1 MRRYWSYFGAFLSAA
16 MALPAMAQQQ
26 QVQRDPRIG
35 YVLPAGGQRGTTFTV
50 TVGGQY
56 LEGTTGAVFTGKG
69 IKAKVVDSFIPTNPG
84 QAALLRNRMDELRTK
99 RQEANSSFTRGAAT
113 TGPSTRPVFT
123 AEDEKEFNEIV
134 KRLANFVRKPSSPA
148 ISESVTLSV
157 EIAADAEPGERE
169 IRLVTPR
176 RDTNPMVFYVG
187 HLPEVCEKPSRLRDD
202 PKNSVPPDDMNVTL
216 PIVANGQIMTG
227 GVDRYHFTARKGQN
241 LVVVTK
247 ARALVPYIADAVPGW
262 FQATIRLLDSQGKE
276 LAYDDDYRFDPDPVL
291 HYVIPQDGKYTIEI
305 HDAIY
310 RGRED
315 FVYRIAMGELPFVT
329 SIFPLGGKAGAK
341 SDVVLTGWN
350 LPENHLE
357 VDGLPIGISH
367 IKLPDRGLY
376 RDTAVFAVDALP
388 ETMEQVAHDTPQTAQ
403 TIALPMIINGRIS
416 KPDEVD
422 VYCFRGKAGEEIVA
436 EVQARRLDSP
446 LDSVLILTD
455 SAGKQ
460 IALNDDQEDKGA
472 GLETHHADSY
482 IMTKLPADGLYYLTL
497 RDTQGKGGPEYGYR
511 LRISQ
516 PRPSFELRVTPS
528 SASLRGWNNTP
539 LTAQVIRRDGFTGE
553 VIVSLDGAPG
563 FDMPD
568 VRIPADKTEA
578 KLTIA
583 PRRIQSDGTYPL
595 RIVGR
600 ATIAGKQVT
609 RQAVPAED
617 MMQAFAYRH
626 LVQADELLV
635 TVARFVAPPTRPAL
649 GLAAARKP
657 TTLPSKRGE

>member
-1 MRRYWSYFGAFLSAA
+1 MRSYSWYLGAYLTAVMS
-16 MALPAMAQQQ
+16 LPAMAQQQ

-99 RQEANSSFTRGAAT
+99 RQQANSSFTRGAANAE
-113 TGPSTRPVFT
+113 PSTRPVFT

-134 KRLANFVRKPSSPA
+134 KRLGNFVRKPSSPA

-169 IRLVTPR
+169 IRLATPR
-176 RDTNPMVFYVG
+176 RDTNPMVFFVG
-187 HLPEVCEKPSRLRDD
+187 QLPEVCEKPSRLRDE
-202 PKNSVPPDDMNVTL
+202 PTKSVPPDDVNVTL
-216 PIVANGQIMTG
+216 PIVVNGQVMPG
-227 GVDRYHFTARKGQN
+227 GVDRYHFAARKGQN
-241 LVVVTK
+241 LVVIAK

-262 FQATIRLLDSQGKE
+262 FQATIRLLDDQGKE

-291 HYVIPQDGKYTIEI
+291 HYVIPQDGQYTIEI
-305 HDAIY
+305 HDSIY

-329 SIFPLGGKAGAK
+329 SIFPLGGKAGTK
-341 SDVVLTGWN
+341 TDVVLTGWN
-350 LPENHLE
+350 LPDNHLE
-357 VDGLPIGISH
+357 VDGLPAGISH
-367 IKLPDRGLY
+367 IMLLDRGLY

-388 ETMEQVAHDTPQTAQ
+388 EIMEQVTHDTPQTAQ
-403 TIALPMIINGRIS
+403 AIAMPMIINGRIS
-416 KPDEVD
+416 KPDEAD
-422 VYCFRGKAGEEIVA
+422 VYSFRGRAGDQIVA
-436 EVQARRLDSP
+436 EVRARRLDSP

-455 SAGKQ
+455 AAGKQ
-460 IALNDDQEDKGA
+460 VALNDDQEDKGA

-482 IMTKLPADGLYYLTL
+482 ILTKLPADGLYYLTV
-497 RDTQGKGGPEYGYR
+497 RDTQGKGGPEYAYR

-516 PRPSFELRVTPS
+516 PRPNFELRVTPS

-553 VIVSLDGAPG
+553 VVVSLDGAAG
-563 FDMPD
+563 FDMPE
-568 VRIPADKTEA
+568 VRIPGDKTEA
-578 KLTIA
+578 KLNIA
-583 PRRIQSDGTYPL
+583 PRRTQSDGTYPL

-609 RQAVPAED
+609 HQAVPAED

-635 TVARFVAPPTRPAL
+635 TVARFVPPPTRPAL

-657 TTLPSKRGE
+657 TTVPSKRGE

>member
-1 MRRYWSYFGAFLSAA
+1 MRWYLRHLGAALTAVV
-16 MALPAMAQQQ
+16 ALPVMAQQQ

-56 LEGTTGAVFTGKG
+56 LDGTTGAFFTGKG

-99 RQEANSSFTRGAAT
+99 RQAANGVPTRGAT
-113 TGPSTRPVFT
+113 TEPSTRPVFT

-157 EIAADAEPGERE
+157 EIEADAEPGERE

-176 RDTNPMVFYVG
+176 RDTNPMVFFVG
-187 HLPEVCEKPSRLRDD
+187 QLPEVCEKPSRLRDE
-202 PKNSVPPDDMNVTL
+202 PTKSVPPDDANVTL
-216 PIVANGQIMTG
+216 PTVVNGQIMPG

-241 LVVVTK
+241 LVVIAK

-262 FQATIRLLDSQGKE
+262 FQATIRLLDKEGKE

-291 HYVIPQDGKYTIEI
+291 HYVIPADGQYLIEI
-305 HDAIY
+305 HDSIY

-341 SDVVLTGWN
+341 TDVVLTGWN
-350 LPENHLE
+350 LPDSHFA
-357 VDGLPIGISH
+357 VDGQPAGIAH
-367 IKLPDRGLY
+367 VALPDRGLY
-376 RDTAVFAVDALP
+376 RDSAVFAADALP
-388 ETMEQVAHDTPQTAQ
+388 EVMEQVAHDSPQTAQ
-403 TIALPMIINGRIS
+403 GIAMPVIINGRITKS
-416 KPDEVD
+416 DEVD
-422 VYCFRGKAGEEIVA
+422 VYSFRGRAGEEIVA
-436 EVQARRLDSP
+436 EVRARRLDSP

-455 SAGKQ
+455 AAGKQ
-460 IALNDDQEDKGA
+460 IAMNDDQEDKGA

-482 IMTKLPADGLYYLTL
+482 ILTKLPADGVYYLTL
-497 RDTQGKGGPEYGYR
+497 RDTQGKGGPEYAYR

-539 LTAQVIRRDGFTGE
+539 LSAQVIRRDGFTGE
-553 VIVSLDGAPG
+553 VAVSLDGSPG

-578 KLTIA
+578 KLNIA
-583 PRRIQSDGTYPL
+583 PRRSQADGIYPV

-600 ATIAGKQVT
+600 ATIAGKQVVHP
-609 RQAVPAED
+609 AVPAED

-626 LVQADELLV
+626 LVPADELLV

-649 GLAAARKP
+649 GLAAARKGA
-657 TTLPSKRGE
+657 TTKPSKRGE